1 MNALLLIKKMRSF
14 PSLLPNSIIATIPNN
29 SPEPGSTHNDCE
41 TWLRTY
47 NTATYRNSL
56 FFRGPLL
63 YSTTN
68 VFDNIDLKILSTPN
82 LFKNKVRKSIFD
94 YQRVGEISEW
104 ETHNFVLYTYKGLR
118 AGSTKRHTE
127 TVRYTQFF

>member
-1 MNALLLIKKMRSF
+1 MNALLLIKKIRSF

-41 TWLRTY
+41 TWLRAY
-47 NTATYRNSL
+47 NTNTYRNSL
-56 FFRGPLL
+56 FFKGPLL

-68 VFDNIDLKILSTPN
+68 VLENIDSKVHSTLN
-82 LFKNKVRKSIFD
+82 VFKNKVRKSIFN

-104 ETHNFVLYTYKGLR
+104 EADNFVLYT
-118 AGSTKRHTE
+118 
-127 TVRYTQFF
+127 